1 MKYRKNNL
9 NDKGVL
15 DIPFKIIIMIILVGS
30 VIPVGLMSYRN
41 ISREKYKN
49 KIKNEL
55 EKIFLTAEEVSLI
68 GNLSVK
74 KIEVNLE
81 GNFFADIEFVKIR
94 NTSSDRTIIKYKL
107 SWKDYPDHITR
118 DDINIIAK
126 QNKSLFLRSK
136 TYDLTLTHIEYPRK
150 SYVIMSKK

>member
-9 NDKGVL
+9 NDRGVL

-30 VIPVGLMSYRN
+30 VIPFGMMSYLN
-41 ISREKYKN
+41 ISREKYEN

-55 EKIFLTAEEVSLI
+55 EKIFLTAEKVSLM
-68 GNLSVK
+68 GNLSAR
-74 KIEVNLE
+74 KIEIDLE
-81 GNFFADIEFVKIR
+81 CNFFEDIEFVKIK

-107 SWKDYPDHITR
+107 SWKDNPNYISSY
-118 DDINIIAK
+118 DINITSK

-150 SYVIMSKK
+150 SYVILSKK